1 MYICSTIALNNM
13 CSYLFD
19 RDSSLNK
26 DMAEEET
33 SNTHDHDESNDDSQ
47 DSDNEESVGG
57 RQANEDSPMDDYS
70 HEENEEEV
78 EEEEEE
84 DEEEEGDTDDGDI
97 LGVEADEVVRENAD
111 LIDEVKEKVASTSI
125 EIKKHRLRKEAVSY
139 LREQFI
145 DRLLSVADMKAR
157 WDNDEY
163 FEKWYDQ
170 AQELL
175 DKDPNLDLDSAMRT
189 ILKKHKEV
197 LHKQLSDAM
206 MDYQESSEESSTESE

>member
-1 MYICSTIALNNM
+1 MRIRQWMIIPLEE
-13 CSYLFD
+13 
-19 RDSSLNK
+19 K
-26 DMAEEET
+26 EEEL
-33 SNTHDHDESNDDSQ
+33 
-47 DSDNEESVGG
+47 
-57 RQANEDSPMDDYS
+57 
-70 HEENEEEV
+70 

-175 DKDPNLDLDSAMRT
+175 DKDPNLDLDSTMRT

-206 MDYQESSEESSTESE
+206 MDYQESSTESE

>member
-1 MYICSTIALNNM
+1 M

-26 DMAEEET
+26 DMSEEEEET
-33 SNTHDHDESNDDSQ
+33 SNMHDHGESNVDSQ
-47 DSDNEESVGG
+47 DSDTESIVVD
-57 RQANEDSPMDDYS
+57 RQANEDSSMDDYS
-70 HEENEEEV
+70 HEEQE
-78 EEEEEE
+78 
-84 DEEEEGDTDDGDI
+84 EEEEGDTDDGDI

-139 LREQFI
+139 LREKFV

-170 AQELL
+170 ALELL
-175 DKDPNLDLDSAMRT
+175 DKDPKLDLDSAMRT

-197 LHKQLSDAM
+197 LHKQLRDAM
-206 MDYQESSEESSTESE
+206 MNVQESSEESSAESEE